1 MLIDR
6 TATGIKLKAAI
17 LEAHI
22 NLSTKLDIE
31 VLDSFETLE
40 FAFLQLE
47 ELVELEKRMK
57 TLESES
63 PSVDYSMIQTYREMI
78 HSRKAFFN
86 ELNL

>member
-1 MLIDR
+1 MNDAIISLDLHRPMSRHQTAGGVSLQNIDLV
-6 TATGIKLKAAI
+6 KKQL
-17 LEAHI
+17 
-22 NLSTKLDIE
+22 
-31 VLDSFETLE
+31 
-40 FAFLQLE
+40 LE